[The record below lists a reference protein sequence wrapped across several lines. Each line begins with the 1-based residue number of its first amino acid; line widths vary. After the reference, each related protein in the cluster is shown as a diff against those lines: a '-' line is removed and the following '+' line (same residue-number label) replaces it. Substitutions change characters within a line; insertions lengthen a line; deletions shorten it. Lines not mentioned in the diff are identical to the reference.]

1 MIAKSNFPN
10 IILKINYKLTTL
22 LRHHH
27 HQNFHLPLPRYHHL
41 LLRHATLLKS
51 SLNHPCS
58 QRRRDK
64 QFQPLSQTVWLVFL
78 VTPMWLSFL

>member
-1 MIAKSNFPN
+1 MIAKNHFLN

-27 HQNFHLPLPRYHHL
+27 HQNFLLPLPRHHHL
-41 LLRHATLLKS
+41 LRPAALLKS
-51 SLNHPCS
+51 PLNHACT

-64 QFQPLSQTVWLVFL
+64 QF
-78 VTPMWLSFL
+78 